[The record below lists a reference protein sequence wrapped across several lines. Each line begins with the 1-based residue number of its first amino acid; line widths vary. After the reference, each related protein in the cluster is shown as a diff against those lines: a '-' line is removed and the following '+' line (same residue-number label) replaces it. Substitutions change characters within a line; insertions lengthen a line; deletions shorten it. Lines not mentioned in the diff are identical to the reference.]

1 MIDGVRKYF
10 LNFKDFPESST
21 LGVDALTQDIN
32 SFSIDVTPCNP
43 ILQRYINGDMIKQQ
57 TFLLSG
63 RFAYNNDNTK
73 IIKFFDEL
81 SKWIKSNN
89 DNNIF
94 PKMAS
99 NQYPEK
105 IQILSNGY
113 LINHDGTEAK
123 YQIQLKLIY
132 REEEE
137 IL

>member
-43 ILQRYINGDMIKQQ
+43 ILQRYINGDTIKQQ

-137 IL
+137 VL